1 MAYTYSDLDTKNSK
15 WFIHDTTRATLLSIR
30 LTQGQIRGLEN
41 VTIDF
46 HYPITAIA
54 GRNGS
59 GKTTVL
65 ALAACAFHNND
76 KGFKL
81 PGRTNSY
88 YTFPDFFIQTEEE
101 AALSDI
107 EIQYKILH
115 NRWAPTKDNPEPA
128 RAGWQL
134 RFKKSGGKW
143 NNYGSRVDRTVIFLG
158 IERMVPHAERKV
170 SKNYRGKFKP
180 ITELGWEN
188 PVRDIVG
195 RILGNQYTDFSYK
208 GHTTY
213 RLPMVA
219 KGKQNI
225 YSGFNMGAGEH
236 SLFELFST
244 LSQCPEGS
252 LILIDEIE
260 LGLHEKAQ
268 ESLIKEL
275 KNICEKRKV
284 QIICTTHSYSILE
297 SLPPEGRIFIE
308 RMGSK
313 TIITSGISSVYATGK
328 LSERLKS
335 ELDILVEDQVAKLIL
350 ETVLNK
356 ELRLRTE
363 ILPIGSSA
371 AVMKHL
377 AARYK
382 ETLHRTNKVVE
393 IVVFLDGD
401 KSSEAEKNNHIKT
414 FLKALENTTLEEEAK
429 NWVENRLMFI
439 PGKEWPESWITKPT
453 NKTPYY
459 ERFLRELEMSNEEVD
474 HLLDIAF
481 IAGKHKELYTAAKH
495 LSLDE
500 KVVGSHLIKSAFES
514 NPGEATKIIDFIQG
528 FL

>member
-1 MAYTYSDLDTKNSK
+1 MAYTYSDLDNKNSK
-15 WFIHDTTRATLLSIR
+15 WFINDTTRATLLSIK
-30 LTQGQIRGLEN
+30 LTTGQIRGLEN

-46 HYPITAIA
+46 RYPITAIA

-65 ALAACAFHNND
+65 ALAACAFHNNE

-81 PGRTNSY
+81 PRRQNSY
-88 YTFPDFFIQTEEE
+88 YTFSDFFIQTKEE
-101 AALSDI
+101 AALGDI
-107 EIQYKILH
+107 DIYYKILY
-115 NRWAPTKDNPEPA
+115 NRWKLTKNNTETA
-128 RAGWQL
+128 KAGWQL
-134 RFKKSGGKW
+134 RCKKSGGKW
-143 NNYGSRVDRTVIFLG
+143 NNYASRVNRTVIFLG
-158 IERMVPHAERKV
+158 VERMVPQAERSV
-170 SKNYRGKFKP
+170 SKNYRGKFQP
-180 ITELGWEN
+180 ITEHGWEN
-188 PVRDIVG
+188 HVRDVVG
-195 RILGNQYTDFSYK
+195 RILGNQYTNFSYR

-213 RLPMVA
+213 RLPLVA
-219 KGKQNI
+219 KGEQNI
-225 YSGFNMGAGEH
+225 YSGFNMGAGEQ

-244 LSQCPEGS
+244 LNQCPEGS

-284 QIICTTHSYSILE
+284 QIICTTHSSSILE

-313 TIITSGISSVYATGK
+313 TIITSEISSVYATGK
-328 LSERLKS
+328 LSERPNS
-335 ELDILVEDQVAKLIL
+335 ELDILVEDQAAKLIL

-356 ELRLRTE
+356 ELRSRTE

-382 ETLHRTNKVVE
+382 EALHKTSKVVE
-393 IVVFLDGD
+393 VVVFLDGD
-401 KSSEAEKNNHIKT
+401 KSSEAEKNNHIRI
-414 FLKALENTTLEEEAK
+414 FLNALEKKTLEEGATI
-429 NWVENRLMFI
+429 WVKNRLMFI
-439 PGKEWPESWITKPT
+439 PGKEWPELWITKPT
-453 NKTPYY
+453 DKTPYY

-474 HLLDIAF
+474 YLLDVAVM
-481 IAGKHKELYTAAKH
+481 AGKHNELYTAAKH

-500 KVVGSHLIKSAFES
+500 KVVGSHLIKSAFQS
-514 NPGEATKIIDFIQG
+514 NPGEAPKIIDFIQG

>member
-1 MAYTYSDLDTKNSK
+1 MAYTYSDLDNKNSK
-15 WFIHDTTRATLLSIR
+15 WFINDTTRATLLSIELR
-30 LTQGQIRGLEN
+30 KGQIRGLEN

-88 YTFPDFFIQTEEE
+88 YTFPDFFIQIEEE
-101 AALSDI
+101 EEELSDI
-107 EIQYKILH
+107 KIYYKILC
-115 NRWAPTKDNPEPA
+115 NNWKPTKDNPETA

-134 RFKKSGGKW
+134 RSKKAGGKW
-143 NNYGSRVDRTVIFLG
+143 NNYSSRVHRTVIFLG

-180 ITELGWEN
+180 ITEHGWEN
-188 PVRDIVG
+188 QVRDIVG
-195 RILGNQYTDFSYK
+195 RILGNQYTNFSYK
-208 GHTTY
+208 EHTTY
-213 RLPMVA
+213 RLPLVA

-244 LSQCPEGS
+244 LNQCPKGS

-260 LGLHEKAQ
+260 LGLHGKAQ

-275 KNICEKRKV
+275 KNICEERKV
-284 QIICTTHSYSILE
+284 QIICTTHSSSILE
-297 SLPPEGRIFIE
+297 CLPPEGRIFIE

-328 LSERLKS
+328 LSERLNS
-335 ELDILVEDQVAKLIL
+335 ELDILVEDQAAKLIL

-356 ELRLRTE
+356 ELRSRTE

-382 ETLHRTNKVVE
+382 ETLHKTNKVAE

-401 KSSEAEKNNHIKT
+401 RSSEGHKNHHIKI
-414 FLKALENTTLEEEAK
+414 FLDALEEKTLKENAK
-429 NWVENRLMFI
+429 IWVENRLMFI
-439 PGKEWPESWITKPT
+439 PGKEWPELWITKPT

-474 HLLDIAF
+474 HLLDLAVM
-481 IAGKHKELYTAAKH
+481 AGKHKELYTAAKY

-500 KVVGSHLIKSAFES
+500 KVVSSYLIKSAFES
-514 NPGEATKIIDFIQG
+514 NIEEA
-528 FL
+528 